1 MEQNVQSNEKR
12 SERIMKYIDEFLDY
26 LKVIKK
32 HSENTI
38 INYKND
44 IVEFNE
50 FVNGNLLN
58 IKKEDINN
66 YLNNLYS
73 LKEAKTTI
81 SRKLSSLRNF
91 YNFLYKKK
99 LIDINYFNLVGNP
112 KKDSSLPRYVK
123 EDDMD
128 KMFSIPDIRKP
139 IGQRNLLIIRM
150 LYATG
155 LRVSEL
161 VNIKLKDID
170 INDRT
175 IKVLGK
181 GSKERIVVFGN
192 NTYNDL
198 NRYLN
203 DGRYKMDTK
212 DSEYLFLNKDGN
224 RLSDRYVR
232 VIIDDIIKKAS
243 LEISVSPH
251 MLRHTFATNML
262 NNGADLVSV
271 KDLLGHE
278 SLDTTSI
285 YTHVSNEKIKEVY
298 EKTHPRAH

>member
-1 MEQNVQSNEKR
+1 
-12 SERIMKYIDEFLDY
+12 MKYIDEFLDY